1 VDLGRRRSRRGGDR
15 RSDDVRARARGRSL
29 HALVLSALVAA
40 CGGGEVAVAL
50 HLTDPGVSCTPEQ
63 LADVDSVE
71 VLLSHEGILERACV
85 SVAAVSSIE
94 TLEAALSASGLSFGD
109 LGGGDGRIE
118 VRGFDDPGC
127 SDVELCGSA
136 DYSLPRDSEIS
147 IPIACGGC
155 Q

>member
-1 VDLGRRRSRRGGDR
+1 MSGL
-15 RSDDVRARARGRSL
+15 L
-29 HALVLSALVAA
+29 TA
-40 CGGGEVAVAL
+40 CGGEVAVAL
-50 HLTDPGVSCTPEQ
+50 HLVDPDVSCTAEQ

-71 VLLSHEGILERACV
+71 VLLSHEGVAERACV
-85 SVAAVSSIE
+85 SVAAVSSVE
-94 TLEAALSASGLSFGD
+94 DLQAALASSGLSFRE

-127 SDVELCGSA
+127 TDVELCGAA
-136 DYSLPRDSEIS
+136 DYRLPRDLEIS